1 MQKEILRFSIKLLG
15 FSLLLCAIHYY
26 ILFIFFADIV
36 LFLPIWSIYLFNSIL
51 VLIVFLIMSFMKL
64 KDSDKLYNTFLM
76 VTLAKMG
83 LVIVFL
89 LPLFAGK
96 SEHSRIEVVNFFIPY
111 FFFLVFE
118 IKVIS
123 KFLKKE

>member
-26 ILFIFFADIV
+26 ILFIFFPDTV

-51 VLIVFLIMSFMKL
+51 VLIVFLIMSFKKL

-118 IKVIS
+118 IKLIS